1 MALAALREK
10 RWPVKP
16 SVSSSTSEKRNER
29 LALPPGSN
37 RILVRA
43 AVVSFVGYLALLFF
57 VRANPRPKA
66 DFNATIKLQR
76 LQNRSLARL
85 MDSVSWFGFRP
96 QSLLVPFTAVAL
108 FWFRGRKLASFFLTA
123 AWASSLL
130 SFFTKL
136 VIRRPRPDDP
146 RIRIVEADI
155 RDTSF
160 PSGHTLHY
168 VTFWGFLAYLG
179 ATSAHNR
186 RIGRAIAAF
195 GAAVI
200 GLVGPSRVY
209 LGHHWL
215 TDVIASYLLGFA
227 YLTGLVTIYRFLR
240 WFLEL
245 DDLRP

>member
-1 MALAALREK
+1 MKLPERSSSLREG
-10 RWPVKP
+10 RD
-16 SVSSSTSEKRNER
+16 ER
-29 LALPPGSN
+29 LTLPPGSD
-37 RILVRA
+37 RFLIGAALV
-43 AVVSFVGYLALLFF
+43 SLVGYLALLLF

-96 QSLLVPFTAVAL
+96 QSLLVPAASVLF
-108 FWFRGRKLASFFLTA
+108 FWFRGRRLASFFLTA

-146 RIRIVEADI
+146 RIRIVQADI

-179 ATSAHNR
+179 ATSVHNR
-186 RIGRAIAAF
+186 RIGRVIATLAT
-195 GAAVI
+195 AVI

-215 TDVIASYLLGFA
+215 TDVLASYLLGFA
-227 YLTGLVTIYRFLR
+227 YLTGLVTVYRALR
-240 WFLEL
+240 SILEL
-245 DDLRP
+245 DDQTS